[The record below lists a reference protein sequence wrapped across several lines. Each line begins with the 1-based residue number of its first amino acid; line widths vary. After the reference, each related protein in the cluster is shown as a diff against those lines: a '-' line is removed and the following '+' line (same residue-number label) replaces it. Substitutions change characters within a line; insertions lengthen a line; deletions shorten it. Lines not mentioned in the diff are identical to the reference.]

1 MPSSSANSAWET
13 SETDDERTA
22 PPMGCA
28 GGTVHERHCVHG
40 ATCADATNFH
50 GVFDGGM
57 EIGPAGEKTLKEF
70 VSAYKEKLSGKVDF
84 IGHTESAEASIALSQ
99 ARADAVRNRLL
110 ALGIPSDRICVIAQG
125 NQRPL
130 VSTRPGVAEPQ
141 NRLVKIWLS

>member
-1 MPSSSANSAWET
+1 MMSVLHRRWAVLAVLCTSAIVFTEPLALT
-13 SETDDERTA
+13 
-22 PPMGCA
+22 PPTFM
-28 GGTVHERHCVHG
+28 V
-40 ATCADATNFH
+40 FI
-50 GVFDGGM
+50 FDGGM